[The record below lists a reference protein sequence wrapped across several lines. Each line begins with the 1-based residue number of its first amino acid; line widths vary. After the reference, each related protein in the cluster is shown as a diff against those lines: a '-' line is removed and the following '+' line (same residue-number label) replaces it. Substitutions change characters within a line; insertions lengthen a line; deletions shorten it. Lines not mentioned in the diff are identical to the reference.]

1 MVGALAAY
9 VREMPEILLRLEKEQ
24 GGESPMLCHRLREQL
39 PASMLE
45 FWRHYNEPDAVPLPE
60 SREGYDLVRD
70 SFIRYANADQ
80 SERFLHIAA
89 SFGDDVLR
97 AATASF
103 DHVRHWEGAFIGWSL
118 LAATGGETADTLY
131 GMALA
136 SLFLGGREEAKD
148 YLERALG
155 MDATHRRSKE
165 LMELIA

>member
-1 MVGALAAY
+1 
-9 VREMPEILLRLEKEQ
+9 
-24 GGESPMLCHRLREQL
+24 MLCHRLREQL

-45 FWRHYNEPDAVPLPE
+45 FWRHYDEPDAVPLPE
-60 SREGYDLVRD
+60 SREGYDLVQD

-136 SLFLGGREEAKD
+136 ALHLGARAEAQEYLARGLSLAP
-148 YLERALG
+148 A
-155 MDATHRRSKE
+155 HRKSKE
-165 LMELIA
+165 LMELVR